1 MRLRRKQRLCWL
13 LKSYKEMKTPN
24 RDLLVLV
31 KDDRLDKEAIEFEL
45 EQLNQLLFV
54 FETVD
59 NFCVAHEVFDL
70 NKYRIIHN
78 AKKIRQVM
86 NQKDLKPFVFIFN
99 KN

>member
-1 MRLRRKQRLCWL
+1 
-13 LKSYKEMKTPN
+13 MKTPN

-45 EQLNQLLFV
+45 EQLNQLLYV

-70 NKYRIIHN
+70 NKYKIIHN

-86 NQKDLKPFVFIFN
+86 KHKELKPFVFIFN

>member
-1 MRLRRKQRLCWL
+1 
-13 LKSYKEMKTPN
+13 MKTPN

-31 KDDRLDKEAIEFEL
+31 KDDHLTEKAMENEL
-45 EQLNQLLFV
+45 EQLNQLLFE

-70 NKYRIIHN
+70 NKYRILHD
-78 AKKIRQVM
+78 AKLIR
-86 NQKDLKPFVFIFN
+86 KLIGEPELTPFVFICN

>member
-1 MRLRRKQRLCWL
+1 
-13 LKSYKEMKTPN
+13 MKTPN

-59 NFCVAHEVFDL
+59 NFCVAHEVFDM

-86 NQKDLKPFVFIFN
+86 SQKEVKPFVFISN